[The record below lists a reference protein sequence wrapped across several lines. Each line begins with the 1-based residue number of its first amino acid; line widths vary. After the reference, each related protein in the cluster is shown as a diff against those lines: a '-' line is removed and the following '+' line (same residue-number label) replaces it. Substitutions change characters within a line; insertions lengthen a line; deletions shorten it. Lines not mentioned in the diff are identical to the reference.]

1 MSTWLTELKEG
12 DTAFLRSA
20 RRHTGGNRNVTV
32 MKVGRKW
39 LHVTGGAKF
48 DRHQAIE
55 KGCAREEHT
64 FGAPDLLYASES
76 AYLQHMSMMK
86 LKHDVIDHLQREYI
100 TDDAVRNIADILNLK
115 VTADDAN

>member
-20 RRHTGGNRNVTV
+20 RRHAGGNRNVTV

-64 FGAPDLLYASES
+64 FGAPDLLYASEA
-76 AYLQHMSMMK
+76 AYLQRMSMMK
-86 LKHDVIDHLQREYI
+86 LKRDIIDHLQREYV
-100 TDDAVRNIADILNLK
+100 TDDAILTIAEILKLK
-115 VTADDAN
+115 VTDNEN

>member
-12 DTAFLRSA
+12 DTAFIVA
-20 RRHTGGNRNVTV
+20 PWGGHNKNREVTV

-39 LHVTGGAKF
+39 LHVTGGARF

-55 KGCAREEHT
+55 KGSAREEHT
-64 FGAPDLLYASES
+64 IGSPDLLYASES

-86 LKHDVIDHLQREYI
+86 LKRDIIDHLQREYV
-100 TDDAVRNIADILNLK
+100 TDDAILTIAEILKLK
-115 VTADDAN
+115 VAADES

>member
-20 RRHTGGNRNVTV
+20 RRHTGGNHNVTV

-64 FGAPDLLYASES
+64 FGAPDLLYPSES

-86 LKHDVIDHLQREYI
+86 LKRDIIDHLQREYV
-100 TDDAVRNIADILNLK
+100 TDDAILTIADILNLK
-115 VTADDAN
+115 VTADEN